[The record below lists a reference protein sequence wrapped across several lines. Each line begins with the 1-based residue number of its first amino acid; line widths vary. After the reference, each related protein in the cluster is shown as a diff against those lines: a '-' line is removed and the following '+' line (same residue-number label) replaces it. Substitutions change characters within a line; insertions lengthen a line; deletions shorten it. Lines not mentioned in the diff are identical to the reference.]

1 MLCEAFVVS
10 CSTNCSASHRPFPV
24 RYVLAALVAV
34 AMALAATAPA
44 VAQHSRKPAAG
55 KAGRAVVGL
64 PLFSS
69 DGKRIGRI
77 IASGTE
83 DNDQAVLVAEIERPL
98 GIGTDAVAIPFDMF
112 VRKAGRVQ
120 LTITAVEVEE
130 RISKAG
136 RER

>member
-1 MLCEAFVVS
+1 MRSTRGVS
-10 CSTNCSASHRPFPV
+10 FHEPQRQPSTDPV
-24 RYVLAALVAV
+24 RYLLAALVAV

-44 VAQHSRKPAAG
+44 AAQYSRKPAAG
-55 KAGRAVVGL
+55 KAGRTAVGL

-77 IASGTE
+77 IASGTDD
-83 DNDQAVLVAEIERPL
+83 DNQAVLVAEIERPL
-98 GIGTDAVAIPFDMF
+98 GIGSDAVAIPFDMF
-112 VRKAGRVQ
+112 VRKADRVE
-120 LTITAVEVEE
+120 LTITAAEVAE